1 MAKLIK
7 VTNTKTKNDF
17 CLTDCGPSE
26 GCMPDD
32 YRITTEP
39 KDKDT
44 KK

>member
-1 MAKLIK
+1 MPKLIK
-7 VTNTKTKNDF
+7 VTSTKVKNDF

-32 YRITTEP
+32 TRIKEA